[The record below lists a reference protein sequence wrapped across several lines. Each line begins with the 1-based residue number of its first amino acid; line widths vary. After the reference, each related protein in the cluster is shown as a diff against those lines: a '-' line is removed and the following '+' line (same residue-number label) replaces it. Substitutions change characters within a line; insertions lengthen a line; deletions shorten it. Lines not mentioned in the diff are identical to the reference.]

1 MGIIP
6 NILPGKKPPATV
18 HSFVLLPIFERHLL
32 RNFYIPAAWVR
43 YEEMKDS
50 QTCGERHS
58 DNNITG
64 DLWKLSTEMNGNSRD
79 THCSW
84 EK

>member
-6 NILPGKKPPATV
+6 NILRGKKPPATV

-32 RNFYIPAAWVR
+32 HNFYIPVTSVR

-50 QTCGERHS
+50 LTCGERHS

-64 DLWKLSTEMNGNSRD
+64 AL
-79 THCSW
+79 
-84 EK
+84 